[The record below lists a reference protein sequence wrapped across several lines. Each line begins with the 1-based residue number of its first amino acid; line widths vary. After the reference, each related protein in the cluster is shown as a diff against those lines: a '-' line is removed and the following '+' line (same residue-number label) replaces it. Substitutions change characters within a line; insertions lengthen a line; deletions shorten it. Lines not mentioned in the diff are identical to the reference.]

1 MRNSRPILLC
11 ILLLL
16 SCIPLH
22 LLKQIVLRYAVN
34 QACRVILDRSSDGSG
49 GLSPF
54 EAALSEESEEI
65 KITDAIAQQQE
76 IASWKIDSAWTGSYP
91 SATWEFTIDYLW
103 KTQVY

>member
-16 SCIPLH
+16 SCIPFTSVEADSVEICCESGPVELY
-22 LLKQIVLRYAVN
+22 LIGA
-34 QACRVILDRSSDGSG
+34 DGSG

-76 IASWKIDSAWTGSYP
+76 IASWKIDSAWTGYTLP
-91 SATWEFTIDYLW
+91 QRGNLLLITL
-103 KTQVY
+103 